1 MTAEVVLDSDAFDR
15 LVELIRDGDTDR
27 ADATMIVPAAHY
39 ASVERAAQEIALLRA
54 LPVVVGHVSEVP
66 DPGSFYTRTLLG
78 IPLLVVRQRD
88 GSVGVFRNMCRHR
101 GGRVE
106 QAESGKR
113 GLFMCQYHGWSYA
126 GAEGG
131 TLKAVPYEATAGGV
145 DRRCN
150 GLIAFPAEVRHGL
163 IFATLSDGEPR
174 DVAQFLGAE
183 IDAQLAPW
191 QLDRSIVFLD
201 NLIPLDVNWKLVM
214 DGAIDSL
221 HAQFLHPKPGGVGS
235 RTVNHSAVFKEFGP
249 HGKMFMARAKLKKLL
264 DAGAE
269 VGASSK
275 YIGTVMQIYPN
286 NVLVEAP
293 DHIELWSVWPDVDD
307 PGKCLVRIR
316 FMVRPDILSTEMEAR
331 IRKSWDI
338 LRDAGIEEDFP
349 MEAFIQENARAWP
362 EGKFQYGENEK
373 CAQHLHRQL
382 HRDIDGGIEG
392 PGTVRFVR
400 TA

>member
-1 MTAEVVLDSDAFDR
+1 MTAEVALDADALDR
-15 LVELIRDGDTDR
+15 LVDLIREGDTDR
-27 ADATMIVPAAHY
+27 ADATMIVPATHY
-39 ASVERAAQEIALLRA
+39 MSRERAAQELALLRS
-54 LPVVVGHVSEVP
+54 LPLVVGHVSEVP
-66 DPGSFYTRTLLG
+66 EAGSFFTRTLLG
-78 IPLLVVRQRD
+78 IPLLVVRQKD
-88 GSVGVFRNMCRHR
+88 GSVATFRNMCRHR

-113 GLFMCQYHGWSYA
+113 ALFMCQYHGWSYA
-126 GAEGG
+126 AEGG
-131 TLKAVPYEATAGGV
+131 ALKAVPYEGTSGGV

-150 GLIAFPAEVRHGL
+150 SLIAFPTEVRHGL
-163 IFATLSDGEPR
+163 VFAKLSDGEPR
-174 DVAQFLGAE
+174 NVAQFLGAE
-183 IDAQLAPW
+183 IDAQIGPW

-214 DGAIDSL
+214 DGSIDSL

-264 DAGAE
+264 DAGE
-269 VGASSK
+269 DIGASSK
-275 YIGTVMQIYPN
+275 YIGTVMLLYPN

-293 DHIELWSVWPDVDD
+293 DHIELWSVWPVVND

-316 FMVRPDILSTEMEAR
+316 FMVRPEILSPEMEAR

-338 LRDAGIEEDFP
+338 LREAGMEEDFP
-349 MEAFIQENARAWP
+349 MEAFIQENATAWP
-362 EGKFQYGENEK
+362 EGSFQYGENEK

-382 HRDIDGGIEG
+382 HRDIDGGVEG
-392 PGTVRFVR
+392 PETVRFVR
-400 TA
+400 